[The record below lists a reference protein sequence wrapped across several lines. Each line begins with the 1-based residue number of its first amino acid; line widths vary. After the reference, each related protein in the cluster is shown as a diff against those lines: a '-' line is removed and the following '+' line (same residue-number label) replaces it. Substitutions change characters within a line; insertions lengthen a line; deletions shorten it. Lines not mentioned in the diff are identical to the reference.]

1 MERAQ
6 DKRRAL
12 RTGLESSGVLV
23 TVGAHDALT
32 ARLIEIYGFDA
43 VWVSGFGV
51 STMGHALPDLNLLTM
66 TEALAAA
73 GRIDAATGLPV
84 VADCD
89 NGFGGYNNVVRTV
102 REYERAGIAGIC
114 IEDNQF
120 PKRNSL
126 LDASVIVRR
135 LRSGRACA
143 IVETPKPL
151 TQTASKP

>member
-6 DKRRAL
+6 EKRRAL
-12 RTGLESSGVLV
+12 RTGLESSGVVV

-43 VWVSGFGV
+43 VWVSGLGV
-51 STMGHALPDLNLLTM
+51 STMAHALPDLNLLTM

-89 NGFGGYNNVVRTV
+89 NGFGGYNGWWRTV
-102 REYERAGIAGIC
+102 ESASVSRIVPNAGNLTVGYTVDYVMKNGSHSTEQVILQLERQDDRYLIAG
-114 IEDNQF
+114 E
-120 PKRNSL
+120 
-126 LDASVIVRR
+126 A
-135 LRSGRACA
+135 
-143 IVETPKPL
+143 
-151 TQTASKP
+151 